1 MRKTAIAVLA
11 AAALGLTAL
20 PAYAA
25 TADAP
30 LSKAPTSACAY
41 ADPTGAEPIPDLTRP
56 NATALAESISSAPD
70 QDTTGAL
77 VRLTG
82 SAGGWSGTSGYS
94 DITTHAPV
102 DPDGYVRIGST
113 TKTFTAVIVLQL
125 AQEHGVDL
133 EQPVQR
139 YLPGV
144 LPPSYPPIP
153 VRTLLDHTSGL
164 PSIDIPWLA
173 DPDEVIKHRYEHW
186 SPARVLGT
194 ATAHP
199 IDYAP
204 GTAQKYTNT
213 SYVLAGMLI
222 EKVTGHSY
230 GQAVRD
236 RIARPL
242 GMSRTFEPGDDPRL
256 PNPHSNGY
264 ITNAHGDLVDVTEM
278 NQSIPWS
285 AGSLVST
292 APDLDR
298 FITGLFRGRLLGP
311 AMMIRLF
318 TVPKVPMF
326 DGTGDAYYSQ
336 GLMKIWLG
344 KITVWGKTGSRY
356 GYSSGVFAT
365 CDLQRKLAYSVNAT
379 TKSSDGQPAIVQ
391 KIAVAATIPSPSV

>member
-1 MRKTAIAVLA
+1 MKKAAIAVLTT
-11 AAALGLTAL
+11 AALGLTAL
-20 PAYAA
+20 PAYAGTT
-25 TADAP
+25 TARP
-30 LSKAPTSACAY
+30 VSSSVNACAY
-41 ADPTGAEPIPDLTRP
+41 ADPTGAEPVPDLNQP
-56 NATALAESISSAPD
+56 NAAALAASISSAPD
-70 QDTTGAL
+70 DNTTGAL
-77 VRLTG
+77 VRVTG
-82 SAGGWSGTSGYS
+82 SAGNWSGTSGES
-94 DITTHAPV
+94 DRLTHAPV
-102 DPDGYVRIGST
+102 NPDGYVRIGST

-125 AQEHGVDL
+125 AQEHRLDL
-133 EQPVQR
+133 ERPVQM

-144 LPPSYPPIP
+144 LPRDYPPIP

-164 PSIDIPWLA
+164 PSIDIPWLS
-173 DPDEVIKHRYEHW
+173 DPDQVIQHRYEHW

-199 IDYAP
+199 IDYPP

-264 ITNAHGDLVDVTEM
+264 IKNGPDLVDVTEM

-292 APDLDR
+292 SADLDR

-311 AMMIRLF
+311 AMMTRLF

-336 GLMKIWLG
+336 GLMKIRLNG
-344 KITVWGKTGSRY
+344 ITVWGKTGSRY

-391 KIAVAATIPSPSV
+391 QIAVAAATP